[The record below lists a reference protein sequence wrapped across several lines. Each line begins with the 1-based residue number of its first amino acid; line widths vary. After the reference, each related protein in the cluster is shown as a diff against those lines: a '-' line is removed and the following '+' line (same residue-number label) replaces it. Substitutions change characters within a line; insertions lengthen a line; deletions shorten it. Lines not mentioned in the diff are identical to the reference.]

1 LPPSSSITGFTVSEA
16 ARITARP
23 VGTLPTSATMATS
36 LWPASA
42 APHSLAP
49 GSTLSTPGGRMPSIS
64 SISRSEER
72 GDCSG
77 GFTTTVLPAA
87 SGAADLPMQ
96 NMNG

>member
-1 LPPSSSITGFTVSEA
+1 
-16 ARITARP
+16 
-23 VGTLPTSATMATS
+23 
-36 LWPASA
+36 
-42 APHSLAP
+42 
-49 GSTLSTPGGRMPSIS
+49 MPSIS
-64 SISRSEER
+64 SASRSEES